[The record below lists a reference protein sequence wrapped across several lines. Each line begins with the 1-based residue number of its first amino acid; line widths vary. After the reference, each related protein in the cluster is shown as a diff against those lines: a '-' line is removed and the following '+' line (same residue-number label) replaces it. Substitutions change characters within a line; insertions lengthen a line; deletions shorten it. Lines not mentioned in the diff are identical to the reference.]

1 MKRKSCIIYTRQSS
15 GNSDY
20 SESVARQKENCIALA
35 KKENL
40 EVIGVYSDLN
50 TSGKTY
56 PAGSESIASLDNAF
70 NAWFEQQTG
79 SKKFRPGLEKALNKL
94 ARVDFIIVDDI
105 TRLYRPVRGS
115 YLENF
120 INNQLTAQNVKI
132 LQVKG
137 GKIDLSQFDE
147 ALVST
152 IRSLINDEQI
162 ANGKMK
168 SKQQL
173 KARRDNGMFANGGG
187 KAFGTFYDKNTGNI
201 TIKPEYVEVIKY
213 IFNGIASYKPFMQL
227 LRELNS
233 TFNAIVPMFYASH
246 IYNISANPVYCGY
259 MRNSEGMLIAN
270 KQIVNPCISFAQ
282 WQEVNA
288 IMDSRKTRKTNI
300 KKRWLPLS
308 GMIYCG
314 NCGRKLLSGTDRT
327 GTYYSCR
334 ISSDAGKPCKG
345 SRINYSITNGKYAGL
360 LEAIRPLLVI
370 AYFDYLDKQENAQQ
384 EQAKLDAMQ
393 VELANLN
400 TKKENLMQ
408 MFIDSLISKDDLEK
422 HLTAIKAK
430 INDLNS
436 KLIYAKTNT
445 PDDCTLHLNSV
456 YKKFKA
462 SDLMNGDIDHGTFE
476 ALLNASIKAI
486 KVYSDKVEADTI
498 YGVVNIPRMMIK
510 NKRNLPLPDLIIN
523 GKNELN
529 CIITY
534 KTGKKGVLGDFGRV
548 KVLTR

>member
-1 MKRKSCIIYTRQSS
+1 MTKKAIIYARQSS
-15 GNSDY
+15 GSDDY
-20 SESVARQKENCIALA
+20 SESVARQIENCKALASKENI
-35 KKENL
+35 

-56 PAGSESIASLDNAF
+56 PAGSESIASIDHAF
-70 NAWFEQQTG
+70 NTWFEQQTG
-79 SKKFRPGLEKALNKL
+79 SKKFRPGLEKALNQL
-94 ARVDFIIVDDI
+94 ARVDFLIVDDI

-201 TIKPEYVEVIKY
+201 TIKPEFVEVIKY

-334 ISSDAGKPCKG
+334 ITEYAGKPCKG

-370 AYFDYLDKQENAQQ
+370 AYFDFLDKQEHQEQ

-462 SDLMNGDIDHGTFE
+462 SDLMNGDIDNGTFE

-486 KVYSDKVEADTI
+486 KVYSDKVEVDTI

-523 GKNELN
+523 GRNELS
-529 CIITY
+529 CIIIY